1 MATRNELALVS
12 TGWGPGC
19 FTAAGATLMQEAY
32 RVETFGLDATTRA
45 LVTKQ
50 NPQAQHGPRATGW
63 STDELLATVARVLRS
78 AQTDGNAA
86 LVTPSGTLTSTLWP
100 TVVQAAQRIGVHV
113 RYAHGLG
120 IAESL
125 ANCLQLPVPPSV
137 EVKKLLSEYVGQAQ
151 LPIFALATQVG
162 DIDAVLTLHNGTARL
177 FCVDLY
183 APRTKVTAIQPQ
195 ESVPVVADT
204 AFALA
209 ICDDQVSARSG
220 LRGIK
225 TADTMESAL
234 LWIQV
239 LNGLTESIDG

>member
-78 AQTDGNAA
+78 AQTDGNAV

-120 IAESL
+120 IAASL

-137 EVKKLLSEYVGQAQ
+137 EVKKLLSEYAGHAQ
-151 LPIFALATQVG
+151 LPNFALAAQVG
-162 DIDAVLTLHNGTARL
+162 DVDAVSTLNNGMVRV
-177 FCVDLY
+177 FSVDLY
-183 APRTKVTAIQPQ
+183 APRTKVTAIQLQGP
-195 ESVPVVADT
+195 VPVVADT

-209 ICDDQVSARSG
+209 ICDDQVSGRSG

>member
-1 MATRNELALVS
+1 
-12 TGWGPGC
+12 
-19 FTAAGATLMQEAY
+19 MQEAY

-78 AQTDGNAA
+78 AQTDGNAV

-137 EVKKLLSEYVGQAQ
+137 EVKKLLSEYAGHAQ
-151 LPIFALATQVG
+151 LPNFALAAQVG
-162 DIDAVLTLHNGTARL
+162 DVDAVSTLNNGMVRV
-177 FCVDLY
+177 FSVDLY
-183 APRTKVTAIQPQ
+183 APRTKVTAIQLQGP
-195 ESVPVVADT
+195 VPVVADT

-209 ICDDQVSARSG
+209 ICDDQVSGRSG

>member
-19 FTAAGATLMQEAY
+19 FSAAGATLMQDAY
-32 RVETFGLDATTRA
+32 RVETFGLDAATRA
-45 LVTKQ
+45 LVTKY
-50 NPQAQHGPRATGW
+50 NPQAQHGPRAAGW
-63 STDELLATVARVLRS
+63 GTDELLATVARVLRA
-78 AQTDGNAA
+78 AQTDGNAT

-100 TVVQAAQRIGVHV
+100 TVVQAALRIGVHV

-125 ANCLQLPVPPSV
+125 AHCLQLPAPPSV
-137 EVKKLLSEYVGQAQ
+137 EVKALLSEYAGHAP
-151 LPIFALATQVG
+151 LPIFALAAQVG
-162 DIDAVLTLHNGTARL
+162 DVDAVSTLHNGTVRV
-177 FCVDLY
+177 FSVDLY
-183 APRTKVTAIQPQ
+183 APRTKVTAIQLQGP
-195 ESVPVVADT
+195 VPVVADT

-209 ICDDQVSARSG
+209 IGDDQVSAQSG
-220 LRGIK
+220 QRGIQ
-225 TADTMESAL
+225 TTDSMESAL

>member
-19 FTAAGATLMQEAY
+19 FSAAGATLMQDAY

-45 LVTKQ
+45 LVTKH
-50 NPQAQHGPRATGW
+50 NPQTQHGPRAAGW
-63 STDELLATVARVLRS
+63 STDELLATVARVLRA
-78 AQTDGNAA
+78 AQTDGNAT

-125 ANCLQLPVPPSV
+125 AHCLQLPAPPSV
-137 EVKKLLSEYVGQAQ
+137 EVKALLSEYAGHAQ

-162 DIDAVLTLHNGTARL
+162 DVDAVATLHNGTVRV
-177 FCVDLY
+177 FSVDLH
-183 APRTKVTAIQPQ
+183 APRTKVTAIQLQGP
-195 ESVPVVADT
+195 VPVVADT

-209 ICDDQVSARSG
+209 ISDDQVSAQSG
-220 LRGIK
+220 QRGIQ
-225 TADTMESAL
+225 TTDSMESAL